1 MSKNKRL
8 KQKILKEYLIIN
20 WLLFI
25 IGSILSITGIYKFLF
40 LRPSIG
46 INARYLQPSIS
57 NGGVMIIAGL
67 ALVLAL
73 VYRIVKKAKV
83 LKDTLDLEKEEEL
96 H

>member
-25 IGSILSITGIYKFLF
+25 IGSVLSITGIYKFLF